1 MIIIKTNMTEIPE
14 NCKDCD
20 YVVKNYGLL
29 LCPFLRDW
37 LEDWQIKEGTTKH
50 ENCPLEKVCQNL

>member
-1 MIIIKTNMTEIPE
+1 MIIIKTNMTEIP
-14 NCKDCD
+14 NSCKDCV

-37 LEDWQIKEGTTKH
+37 LEGWQIKAGKVKQD
-50 ENCPLEKVCQNL
+50 NCPLEKV